1 MVNNRWKELF
11 VQFWI
16 NSFFFRKTLEYSQK
30 TRWLISDSA
39 LSGRFKSQHTI
50 ISTATSGHRK
60 NIFSKTYKVHI
71 FFNFGISV
79 GKSEEVGT
87 MGRFVKFYIFSTLLT
102 TFLIA
107 TL

>member
-16 NSFFFRKTLEYSQK
+16 NSFFRKTLEYSQK

-39 LSGRFKSQHTI
+39 LSWRFKSQQSI

-60 NIFSKTYKVHI
+60 KY
-71 FFNFGISV
+71 
-79 GKSEEVGT
+79 
-87 MGRFVKFYIFSTLLT
+87 
-102 TFLIA
+102 FLEN
-107 TL
+107 L